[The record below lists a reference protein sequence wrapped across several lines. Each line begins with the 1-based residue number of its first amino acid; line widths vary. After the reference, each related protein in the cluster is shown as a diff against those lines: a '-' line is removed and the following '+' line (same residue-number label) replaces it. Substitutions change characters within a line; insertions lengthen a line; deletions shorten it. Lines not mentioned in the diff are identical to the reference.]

1 MPATPP
7 VNPPPLPGPVT
18 RRVLALSRLNGWG
31 VAGFALLSALAALIR
46 TDLLIVGWCMLA
58 AASGF
63 MELHGRGRLALG
75 KPAGVG
81 WMIGAQFWLLGVIL
95 TYVWLRWTEFEAAA
109 FWDSLP
115 ALAQNE
121 VNRQLAA
128 AGIGEDERPAFLAY
142 LNAAICLSLVL
153 TSLVYQGGLALYYA
167 FKLRAV
173 RNEIASPPS

>member
-1 MPATPP
+1 
-7 VNPPPLPGPVT
+7 
-18 RRVLALSRLNGWG
+18 
-31 VAGFALLSALAALIR
+31 
-46 TDLLIVGWCMLA
+46 
-58 AASGF
+58 
-63 MELHGRGRLALG
+63 
-75 KPAGVG
+75 
-81 WMIGAQFWLLGVIL
+81 
-95 TYVWLRWTEFEAAA
+95 LRWTEFEATP

-142 LNAAICLSLVL
+142 LNAAICLSLLL